1 MTRDLKTPLE
11 MFYHWEA
18 KCPDT
23 VFLRQPKDLVWSE
36 YIWRD
41 VSDLVHKIALF

>member
-36 YIWRD
+36 YTWRD
-41 VSDLVHKIALF
+41 VSDQVRKIALF